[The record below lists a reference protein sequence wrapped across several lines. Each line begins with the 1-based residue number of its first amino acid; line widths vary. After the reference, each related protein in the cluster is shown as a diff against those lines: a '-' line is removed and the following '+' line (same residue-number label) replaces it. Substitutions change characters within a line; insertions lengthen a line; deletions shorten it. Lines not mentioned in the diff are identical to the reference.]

1 MSGGISSPGIV
12 LKFQSNYRTFSPEQ
26 FVAAFGGK
34 GFVETQV
41 TAHVSIN
48 PRTPPVPTVM
58 YSKGDLLVF
67 LNDAENLVQ
76 FHVLNAVEAGGHMS
90 EIRNILGSLNFEPS
104 STANMTAALTAT
116 VKSGT
121 SPIGGLTSLVDSD
134 TIERITKMHGPD
146 SKIAVTSIRFSLV
159 ESRDESLS
167 VVMEP
172 FGNDPDGAYYVDVQY
187 STTIAEKFNIFLEKI
202 GTEML
207 HGIIKGV
214 EESD

>member
-1 MSGGISSPGIV
+1 MSGGISSPAIA
-12 LKFQSNYRTFSPEQ
+12 LKFQSDYRTFSPEQ
-26 FVAAFGGK
+26 FVAAFSGK
-34 GFVETQV
+34 AFVETQV

-48 PRTPPVPTVM
+48 PRAPPVPTAM

-90 EIRNILGSLNFEPS
+90 EIRSILGSLNFEPS
-104 STANMTAALTAT
+104 STANMAAA

-121 SPIGGLTSLVDSD
+121 SPIGGLAGLVDSD
-134 TIERITKMHGPD
+134 TVERITKMHGPD

-159 ESRDESLS
+159 ESRDKSLS

-172 FGNDPDGAYYVDVQY
+172 FGNDPDGAYYAGVQY